1 MNVHKYLCTPY
12 LIQLYNYTLS
22 EKMTGGNVLEWEE
35 KSRNVKLISFR
46 NKGTHTQFIRISIPI
61 MIKYW
66 WKVKPVE
73 AANIE
78 DNAENQCTKLSK
90 NYLKLTTVTIV
101 LRNKEKQMKKKL
113 E

>member
-1 MNVHKYLCTPY
+1 
-12 LIQLYNYTLS
+12 
-22 EKMTGGNVLEWEE
+22 MTGGNVLEWEE

-61 MIKYW
+61 TIKYW

-101 LRNKEKQMKKKL
+101 LRNKEKQMKKKN
-113 E
+113 